1 MAWVFPEPR
10 LKQRVRGFFI
20 ALPQIKYMKRKLII
34 LLTLLVLSIS
44 AFAQLEVKEGSFKE
58 VPGFVNIN
66 SDPIYQT
73 DDNDLQFAIIKVKTE
88 NINDKQRRKL
98 LFEGNA
104 GTFVMLEYKTGEVWV
119 YLTARY
125 ADYIKISH
133 PDYSSTEFTFPFDLK
148 PKQGYEL
155 TLVNMANYKSISEEP
170 DYNYLIVKADQPN
183 AMIYF
188 DDVFMGKDECSKL
201 FKVGEQHKW
210 RIDCDLYHSENGE
223 SIIVTGEPIKI
234 EKTLRPAYGYINVTS
249 EPENGAMVYID
260 NINVGVTP
268 FKSDKITSGQHEV
281 KIIKEMYNE
290 VLQTITVTDG
300 NTCDV
305 KMTMLA
311 KFVNVMVKTNAES
324 DIFIDNVKKC
334 KGKWRGRLSEGQH
347 VFEAKKESH
356 RTSVKSAEIVLG
368 KDVEIIIPD
377 PEPIFGSI
385 NANSNPIGAT
395 IKIDGSDYGTTPRVI
410 KNILIGNHKVVFE
423 KKGYNSETKQ
433 IKVSE
438 GEMIDIDAEL
448 SIGKTVTITTNSSG
462 AKIYVDGKEIG
473 VSKITTVL
481 SFGKHSITAKQGNKS
496 AYQVINVST
505 YDNGCAVNLV
515 LEKETSVSYAQNGYK
530 FIALHIAPCQYGDL
544 SYGLTMG
551 SARKFGWFA
560 SLSSSFDLHGYNYD
574 FECDKT
580 FHVNGSYPEYSGKE
594 SYTRMSA
601 IVGLMGH
608 IDGPVVMWKF
618 GLGYGMMA
626 KSYATNN
633 GTWVKNTSLSCEGVD
648 VLVGVQGNLRG
659 CVISLDWVAT
669 NLKQVEMRLGI
680 GYGRKNK

>member
-1 MAWVFPEPR
+1 
-10 LKQRVRGFFI
+10 
-20 ALPQIKYMKRKLII
+20 MKRKLII
-34 LLTLLVLSIS
+34 LLTLLVLSTPV
-44 AFAQLEVKEGSFKE
+44 FAQLEVKKDSFKE

-66 SDPIYQT
+66 PDPIYQM
-73 DDNDLQFAIIKVKTE
+73 DDNDLPYAIIKVKTE

-104 GTFVMLEYKTGEVWV
+104 GTFVMLEYKIGEVWV

-133 PDYSSTEFTFPFDLK
+133 PDFSSTEFTFPFDLK

-155 TLVNMANYKSISEEP
+155 TLVNMTNYKSILEEP
-170 DYNYLIVKADQPN
+170 DYNYLIVKADQLN

-188 DDVFMGKDECSKL
+188 DDVFMGKYECSKL

-223 SIIVTGEPIKI
+223 SIIVIGEPITI

-249 EPENGAMVYID
+249 EPENDAMVYID

-268 FKSDKITSGQHEV
+268 FKSDKIRSGQHEV

-290 VLQTITVTDG
+290 TLQTITVTDG
-300 NTCDV
+300 NTSDV

-324 DIFIDNVKKC
+324 YIYIDNVKKG
-334 KGKWRGRLSEGQH
+334 KGKWSGHLSEGQH

-368 KDVEIIIPD
+368 KDVEILIPD

-385 NANSNPIGAT
+385 NANSDPIGAT
-395 IKIDGSDYGTTPRVI
+395 IKIDGRDYGTTPRVI

-433 IKVSE
+433 IKLSE
-438 GEMIDIDAEL
+438 GEMIDMDATL
-448 SIGKTVTITTNSSG
+448 SIGKMVTITTNSPG

-481 SFGKHSITAKQGNKS
+481 SFGKHSITAKHGNKS
-496 AYQVINVST
+496 ACQEINVLT
-505 YDNGCAVNLV
+505 NGNEYSVNLV
-515 LEKETSVSYAQNGYK
+515 LKKETLVSYTKNGYK
-530 FIALHIAPCQYGDL
+530 FIALHLAPCQYGDL

-551 SARKFGWFA
+551 SVKKLGWFA
-560 SLSSSFDLHGYNYD
+560 SLSSSFDFHGYNYD

-580 FHVNGSYPEYSGKE
+580 LYVDGSYPEYSGIE

-601 IVGLMGH
+601 IVGLMGQ
-608 IDGPVVMWKF
+608 IDGPVVLWKC
-618 GLGYGMMA
+618 GLGYGMIA
-626 KSYATNN
+626 KSYETNN
-633 GTWVKNTSLSCEGVD
+633 GCWVKNTSLSEDGVD
-648 VLVGVQGNLRG
+648 ILVGVQGNLRG
-659 CVISLDWVAT
+659 CVISLDWVTT
-669 NLKQVEMRLGI
+669 NFKQVEMRLGI